1 MASLRVS
8 AAQRRARLAARHFL
22 APSARAASAA
32 QAAAGVAVLH
42 GTDPASVYLAVRAR
56 TAGVTAQG
64 VAGELYRE
72 RTLVRMLGMRRT
84 VFVVPAALVPVIQA
98 AATDDI
104 ARRLS
109 ARLARELQDGGIA
122 PDGAAW
128 LAETC
133 DAAVAALERLGPST
147 GAQLSRAEAR
157 LRERLHMAPGK
168 SYGGA
173 VGVASRVLTLVSAQ
187 GRIVRGE
194 PLGGWTSTQFRWHLP
209 GDWLP
214 GAGAGPGEP
223 LPAADAR
230 AELARLWLDRF
241 GPAPAADLQWWTG
254 WNAGQVKAALARLDT
269 AEADLDGQP
278 GIMLAG
284 IALAGQDEPPE
295 AAAPYAALLPAL
307 DPTPMGWKERD
318 WFLGGHAAAL
328 FDRSGNIGPT
338 VWWDGRVVGGWAQR
352 GDGEIAF
359 RLLEDAGAEAVA
371 SIAGEAASV
380 ADWLGPVRVTPRFRT
395 PLEREL
401 TA

>member
-1 MASLRVS
+1 MTPVRVS
-8 AAQRRARLAARHFL
+8 AAQRRARLAARHCL
-22 APSARAASAA
+22 GPSARAGSAA
-32 QAAAGVAVLH
+32 RAAAGVGVLH

-56 TAGVTAQG
+56 TAGVSAQG
-64 VAGELYRE
+64 VADELYRE
-72 RTLVRMLGMRRT
+72 RALVRMLGMRRT

-98 AATDDI
+98 AAADDI
-104 ARRLS
+104 AGRLGT
-109 ARLARELQDGGIA
+109 RLARELQDGGVA

-168 SYGGA
+168 SYGGVVA
-173 VGVASRVLTLVSAQ
+173 VASRVLTLVSAQ

-209 GDWLP
+209 ADWLP
-214 GAGAGPGEP
+214 GLEQPPPAG
-223 LPAADAR
+223 DAR

-241 GPAPAADLQWWTG
+241 GPAPASDLQWWTG

-269 AEADLDGQP
+269 AAADLDGQP
-278 GIMLAG
+278 G
-284 IALAGQDEPPE
+284 IALAGQDEPP
-295 AAAPYAALLPAL
+295 APAAPYAALLPAL
-307 DPTPMGWKERD
+307 DPTPMGWKDRD

-352 GDGEIAF
+352 GDGQIAF
-359 RLLEDAGAEAVA
+359 RLLEDAGAEAAAAV
-371 SIAGEAASV
+371 AGEAAAV
-380 ADWLGPVRVTPRFRT
+380 ADWLGQVRVTPRFRT

>member
-1 MASLRVS
+1 MTSLRVS

-56 TAGVTAQG
+56 TNGVTAQD

-84 VFVVPAALVPVIQA
+84 VFVVPAGLVPVIQA

-128 LAETC
+128 LAQTC

-157 LRERLHMAPGK
+157 LREQLHMAPGK
-168 SYGGA
+168 SYGGVVA
-173 VGVASRVLTLVSAQ
+173 IASRVLTLVSAQ

-209 GDWLP
+209 GDWLSS
-214 GAGAGPGEP
+214 AGMAGLEP
-223 LPAADAR
+223 PPAADAR
-230 AELARLWLDRF
+230 AELAGLWLDRF
-241 GPAPAADLQWWTG
+241 GPAPASDLQWWTG

-278 GIMLAG
+278 GI
-284 IALAGQDEPPE
+284 ALAGQDEPPG

-307 DPTPMGWKERD
+307 DPTPMGWKDRD
-318 WFLGGHAAAL
+318 WFLGPHAPAL

-359 RLLEDAGAEAVA
+359 RLLEDAGAEAAA
-371 SIAGEAASV
+371 SVAGEAAEV

-395 PLEREL
+395 PLDREL